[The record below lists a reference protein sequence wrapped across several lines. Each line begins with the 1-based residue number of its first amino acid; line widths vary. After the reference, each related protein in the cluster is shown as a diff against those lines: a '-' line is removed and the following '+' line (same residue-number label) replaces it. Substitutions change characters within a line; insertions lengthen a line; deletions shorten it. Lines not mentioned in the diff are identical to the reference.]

1 MASYQPTLEFARQMD
16 REDPLREYRDQFY
29 FPQHAGKNTLYFC
42 GNSLGLQ
49 PKGAREAA
57 ILEFER
63 WETLGVEGHFKGD
76 IPWKE
81 FHKAL
86 APASAHIVGA
96 KEDEVIVMNTL
107 TVNLHLMM
115 VSFYRPQGGRFKI
128 IMEAGAFPSDQ
139 YAVESQ
145 VKWHGYAPG
154 EAIVEVAPRPGE
166 ELLHT
171 EDILSAIEAH
181 GASTA
186 LVLFGGVNYYT
197 GQLYDMEAITRAAHQ
212 AGAFAGFD
220 LAHAAGNVP
229 LKMHAW
235 GADFAIWCTYKYLNS
250 GPGSLSGAFIHERH
264 AFNPN
269 IPRFAGWYG
278 YDEKRRFLME
288 KGFVPTPGASGWQ
301 LSNAPIFAFAP
312 MLASHEQFYQAGM
325 PAIRKKSELLTG
337 YLEYLIGRMQEEGYA
352 YRFITPKDPAHRG
365 AQLSFLTG
373 PEGKRLFDYLMANGV
388 VCDWREHRLPT
399 QDAGGAKAGVIR
411 IAPAPLYNSFEDV
424 YELAQLLRQFPG

>member
-16 REDPLREYRDQFY
+16 REDPLRKYRDQFY
-29 FPQHAGKNTLYFC
+29 FPQHSGKNTLYFC

-57 ILEFER
+57 LREFER
-63 WETLGVEGHFKGD
+63 WETLGVEGHFKGA

-81 FHKAL
+81 YHKAL
-86 APASAHIVGA
+86 APAAAHIVGA
-96 KEDEVIVMNTL
+96 KEEEVIVMNTL

-145 VKWHGYAPG
+145 VKWHGYAPE
-154 EAIVEVAPRPGE
+154 EAIVEVAPRSGE
-166 ELLHT
+166 ELLQT

-229 LKMHAW
+229 LKMHEW
-235 GADFAIWCTYKYLNS
+235 GADFAVWCTYKYLNS

-264 AFNPN
+264 AFNPD

-288 KGFVPTPGASGWQ
+288 KGFIPTPGASGWQ
-301 LSNAPIFAFAP
+301 LSNAPVFAFAP
-312 MLASHEQFYQAGM
+312 MLASHEQFYRAGM
-325 PAIRKKSELLTG
+325 PAIRQKSELLTG
-337 YLEYLIGRMQEEGYA
+337 YLEYLVGRMQEEGYA
-352 YRFITPKDPAHRG
+352 YRFITPKDPAQRG

-399 QDAGGAKAGVIR
+399 QDAGGVKAGVIR
-411 IAPAPLYNSFEDV
+411 IAPAPLYNSYEDV
-424 YELAQLLRQFPG
+424 YELVQLLRQFPG

>member
-154 EAIVEVAPRPGE
+154 DAIVEVAPRPGE

>member
-171 EDILSAIEAH
+171 EDILSAIETH

-229 LKMHAW
+229 LKMHEW